1 MTITICVCA
10 VVILG
15 VNVIA
20 AILIGNHP
28 ADIGCITVLIL
39 IAVNG
44 ITKTVR
50 IGLRVDISVCIH
62 QGIHTLGCRHSKQC
76 LQFFLICIRK
86 TAAL

>member
-1 MTITICVCA
+1 MTVTVCVST

-15 VNVIA
+15 VNVVA
-20 AILIGNHP
+20 AIFIGNHL
-28 ADIGCITVLIL
+28 ADISRITVLIL

-62 QGIHTLGCRHSKQC
+62 QGIHSLGCRHSKQC
-76 LQFFLICIRK
+76 LQLLLICIGK
-86 TAAL
+86 SAAL